1 MGTADSFPQ
10 PSPENRESVHGIHRS
25 STADPPPAHTAR
37 KARAT
42 DGGQDIHNL
51 VQHYYCCLY
60 SKKKNT
66 RTTVHKEVLH
76 SPLDGTRDRKAHGR
90 ER

>member
-37 KARAT
+37 KAQAT
-42 DGGQDIHNL
+42 YGGQDIHNL
-51 VQHYYCCLY
+51 VQHYYHY
-60 SKKKNT
+60 HYPKIKKT
-66 RTTVHKEVLH
+66 ETVV
-76 SPLDGTRDRKAHGR
+76 HG
-90 ER
+90 EIFHTH